1 MTTRWNPFAPRT
13 LRNVEDGS
21 GTGYPGANPL
31 RRRARLDGGFAMLRF
46 LRRSFLA
53 LGLFAAG
60 ACVAPG
66 TARADVEVDLALVI
80 AVDISYS
87 MDPEELA
94 LQRQGFADAF
104 RSTVVHEAIRNGVL
118 GRVAVIYMEWAGN
131 WDQRVMVPWTVIEN
145 AESARAFA
153 DKVAA
158 VPVRR
163 AQRTSISGAIDFA
176 VKLLAQ
182 SAVDATRRV
191 IDISGDGANNQGR
204 MVTQARDEAVAQ
216 GIVVNGLPIMLKR
229 PGYLDIP
236 DLDVYYRDCVIGGA
250 GSFVEPVR
258 AREQFAQVIK
268 TKIIREIADLGPLR
282 SLIQP
287 AQSEQTRS
295 NCLVGE
301 TQWRERMGN

>member
-1 MTTRWNPFAPRT
+1 
-13 LRNVEDGS
+13 
-21 GTGYPGANPL
+21 
-31 RRRARLDGGFAMLRF
+31 MLRF
-46 LRRSFLA
+46 LRHSFLA
-53 LGLFAAG
+53 LGLLAAG
-60 ACVAPG
+60 ASVAPG
-66 TARADVEVDLALVI
+66 AAHADVEVDLALVI

-94 LQRQGFADAF
+94 LQRQGFADAY
-104 RSTVVHEAIRNGVL
+104 RSVVVHDAIRNGVL
-118 GRVAVIYMEWAGN
+118 GRVAVIYMEWAGS
-131 WDQRVMVPWTVIEN
+131 WDQRVMVPWTVIESPD
-145 AESARAFA
+145 SARAFG

-163 AQRTSISGAIDFA
+163 AQRTSISGAIDFG
-176 VKLLAQ
+176 VKLLGQ

-204 MVTQARDEAVAQ
+204 IVTQARDDAVAQ

-236 DLDVYYRDCVIGGA
+236 DLDIYYKDCVIGGT
-250 GSFVEPVR
+250 GSFMVPVR
-258 AREQFAQVIK
+258 ERDQFAQAIK
-268 TKIIREIADLGPLR
+268 TKIIREIADLAPPR
-282 SLIQP
+282 PLIQR
-287 AQSEQTRS
+287 AQSVEAKS

>member
-1 MTTRWNPFAPRT
+1 
-13 LRNVEDGS
+13 
-21 GTGYPGANPL
+21 
-31 RRRARLDGGFAMLRF
+31 MLRL
-46 LRRSFLA
+46 LRQMVLW
-53 LGLFAAG
+53 LGLLAAG
-60 ACVAPG
+60 SSFAPG

-104 RSTVVHEAIRNGVL
+104 RSSVVHDAIKNGVL
-118 GRVAVIYMEWAGN
+118 GRVAVIYMEWAGS

-145 AESARAFA
+145 PESAAVFA

-163 AQRTSISGAIDFA
+163 AQRTSISGAIDFG

-191 IDISGDGANNQGR
+191 IDVSGDGANNQGR
-204 MVTQARDEAVAQ
+204 SVTQARDEAVAQ
-216 GIVVNGLPIMLKR
+216 GITVNGLPIMLKR

-250 GSFVEPVR
+250 GSFMVPVR
-258 AREQFAQVIK
+258 ARDQFAHAIK
-268 TKIIREIADLGPLR
+268 TKIMREIADLGPPQP
-282 SLIQP
+282 LIQP
-287 AQSEQTRS
+287 AQMAEEGKA